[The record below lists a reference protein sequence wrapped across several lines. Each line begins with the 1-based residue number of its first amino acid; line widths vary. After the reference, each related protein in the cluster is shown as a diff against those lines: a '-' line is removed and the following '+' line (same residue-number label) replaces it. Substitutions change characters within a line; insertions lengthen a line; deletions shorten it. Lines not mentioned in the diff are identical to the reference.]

1 MPWNMRKYVHNQMGS
16 FNFSKLDTAEPW
28 KTSNWSH
35 TDLTRLRTGMVG
47 AQFWSAYVPCG
58 AQFLDAVQLTLEQID
73 VIKRL
78 AEMHPDSLRIATTVK
93 AIRDAHQGGQI
104 ASLIGVEGGHTL
116 GNSLAVLRMYYGL
129 GARYLTLTHT
139 CDTPCAAA
147 TATAPGAAPAST
159 LVYPDGPPLRSRT
172 RRAPRRAPAPGPP
185 TPLPGRDT
193 PPTRRSAGPR
203 SRRLPHP
210 QQRPSPPSS
219 RRRRSSRADCSVGE
233 KDLQTTDDSKK
244 PARHKSGLSHFGK
257 MLAMRGGRWRG
268 KSNSVSPLLSSNPS
282 LSPPSLSPSHDSAG
296 SLHRVLQPSLPELD
310 LHQEYDVIRSLGEGC
325 FARLVVKEMN
335 RLGMMIDLS
344 HASVRT
350 MEDTLNVTQAP
361 LVFSHSSAR
370 TICNS
375 TRNVPDEI
383 LQQVAN
389 NGGIVMVNF
398 YTYFVTCNHTADL
411 QDVINHINHIRK
423 VAGTDHVGIGAGYDG
438 INKTPRGLE
447 DVSKYPDLLAT
458 LLADPMWTEDDVKKL
473 AGGNLLRVFSA
484 VEEVRDKWRL
494 AAVPPSD
501 ELIGMNYLEGKTEC
515 LWMGS

>member
-1 MPWNMRKYVHNQMGS
+1 
-16 FNFSKLDTAEPW
+16 
-28 KTSNWSH
+28 
-35 TDLTRLRTGMVG
+35 MVG

-93 AIRDAHQGGQI
+93 AIHDAHQAGRI

-139 CDTPCAAA
+139 CDTPW
-147 TATAPGAAPAST
+147 
-159 LVYPDGPPLRSRT
+159 
-172 RRAPRRAPAPGPP
+172 
-185 TPLPGRDT
+185 
-193 PPTRRSAGPR
+193 
-203 SRRLPHP
+203 
-210 QQRPSPPSS
+210 
-219 RRRRSSRADCSVGE
+219 ADCSVGE

-257 MLAMRGGRWRG
+257 
-268 KSNSVSPLLSSNPS
+268 
-282 LSPPSLSPSHDSAG
+282 
-296 SLHRVLQPSLPELD
+296 
-310 LHQEYDVIRSLGEGC
+310 
-325 FARLVVKEMN
+325 LVVKEMN
-335 RLGMMIDLS
+335 RLGMMVDLS

-350 MEDTLNVTQAP
+350 MEDALNVTQAP

-370 TICNS
+370 TLCNS

-383 LQQVAN
+383 LQQVAA
-389 NGGIVMVNF
+389 NGGIIMVNF

-411 QDVINHINHIRK
+411 QDVIEHIKHIRK
-423 VAGTDHVGIGAGYDG
+423 VAGMDHVGIGAGYDG

-458 LLADPMWTEDDVKKL
+458 LLADPAWTEDDIKKL
-473 AGGNLLRVFSA
+473 AGGNLLRVFGA

-501 ELIGMNYLEGKTEC
+501 ELIGMPYLEGKTDC